1 MVSSSNPSLS
11 IVIPAF
17 NEERRLPDSI
27 RSLRSFFGT
36 IEGLEIIIVVEKS
49 TDRTVEFARQAIAG
63 DPVFKLI
70 ANDVQR
76 GKGFAVRTGMNLAR
90 GETVF
95 FMDADLSTPL
105 AEVFQF
111 MVEFQKRPEIDI
123 LIGSRAE
130 AKSQIL
136 RKQSWARETMGR
148 CFNRFVLA
156 LGVSG
161 IRDTQCG
168 FKAFRRKT
176 VGPIFSRQKT
186 DGFAF
191 DVEVLLLAEKLGFKV
206 AAIPVRWV
214 NSPDSKVR
222 IWIDPLKMLFDLL
235 RIKQIV
241 RRTLKAEPHAQEPS
255 KPL

>member
-1 MVSSSNPSLS
+1 MPSPSNPSLS

-17 NEERRLPDSI
+17 NEERRLPDTI
-27 RSLRSFFGT
+27 QSLRSFFGP
-36 IEGLEIIIVVEKS
+36 IQGLEIIVVVEKS
-49 TDRTVEFARQAIAG
+49 TDHTIDVTKDAIG
-63 DPVFKLI
+63 EDPMFQLI
-70 ANDVQR
+70 ANEVQR

-90 GETVF
+90 GEIVF

-111 MVEFQKRPEIDI
+111 MAEFQRRPEVDI

-136 RKQSWARETMGR
+136 RKQTWVRETMGR
-148 CFNRFVLA
+148 CFNRLILA
-156 LGVSG
+156 VGVSG
-161 IRDTQCG
+161 LRDTQCG
-168 FKAFRRKT
+168 FKAFRRRC
-176 VGPIFSRQKT
+176 VAPIFSRQKL

-206 AAIPVRWV
+206 AAVPVRWV

-222 IWIDPLKMLFDLL
+222 IWIDPIKMIFDLL
-235 RIKQIV
+235 RIRRIV
-241 RRTLKAEPHAQEPS
+241 RQTLKAEPLGPKPS
-255 KPL
+255 TPL